1 MVSVII
7 PNYCHA
13 RYLKQRIDSVLAQT
27 YSDIEVVLLDDCS
40 TDSSRE
46 ILESYRSHP
55 RIKQIVYNDR
65 NSGSAFAQWQK
76 GFALTGGEY
85 IWIAESDDY
94 ADPTFLERCV
104 AALDSDS
111 DCVIAHTLSRTESD
125 VRPARRTA
133 ACSSSVTFCGE
144 TNSTMRAWPFSAAR
158 HCLQQRTT
166 PDSAMP
172 ATGCSGCSRHFK
184 AT

>member
-65 NSGSAFAQWQK
+65 NSGSAFAPFW
-76 GFALTGGEY
+76 
-85 IWIAESDDY
+85 
-94 ADPTFLERCV
+94 
-104 AALDSDS
+104 
-111 DCVIAHTLSRTESD
+111 
-125 VRPARRTA
+125 RRTA
-133 ACSSSVTFCGE
+133 ICF
-144 TNSTMRAWPFSAAR
+144 
-158 HCLQQRTT
+158 
-166 PDSAMP
+166 
-172 ATGCSGCSRHFK
+172 
-184 AT
+184 